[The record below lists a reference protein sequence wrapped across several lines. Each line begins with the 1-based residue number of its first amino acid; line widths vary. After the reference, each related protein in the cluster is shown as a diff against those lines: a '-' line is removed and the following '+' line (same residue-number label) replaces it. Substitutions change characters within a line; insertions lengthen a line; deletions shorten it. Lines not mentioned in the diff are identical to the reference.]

1 MIFSYQACFNILLK
15 YNKKAAA
22 AFELIKGGCFLS
34 FLSLCAKLNPKR
46 RGEQV
51 KKFDKTPLFARAD
64 IIIILLVTLLALLS
78 VFFVFGGNSSANR
91 VVVKVA
97 GNVYAEYSLQKSG
110 EYQISG
116 EDGITLTLV
125 VGQDGVYVKHADCP
139 DKLCEKTGRISGAGQ
154 NIICLPGKISVA
166 LEGASQNVD
175 AEVG

>member
-1 MIFSYQACFNILLK
+1 M
-15 YNKKAAA
+15 
-22 AFELIKGGCFLS
+22 
-34 FLSLCAKLNPKR
+34 
-46 RGEQV
+46 

-64 IIIILLVTLLALLS
+64 IIIILLVALLALLS

-139 DKLCEKTGRISGAGQ
+139 DKLCEKQAG
-154 NIICLPGKISVA
+154 
-166 LEGASQNVD
+166 
-175 AEVG
+175 